1 MNNKS
6 ALIGLMSTVVVLAAC
21 GGGGGGDGGGSAA
34 SGNSAG
40 STSQTTTTTTAAFS
54 CPATYKKLS
63 LSNNSVIANANL
75 NLTTDDGIA
84 TLTVKTPAS
93 GQTGDL
99 TICLGKPDPAPAG
112 VTANYIYEVK
122 SSGDLHAMAS
132 STLTLNFTTNTVPNP
147 NPPVVEFA
155 DVSGSTVVYKQLT
168 QGASYATAPNYSLS
182 ANAQDSGLYVVRL
195 TK

>member
-1 MNNKS
+1 
-6 ALIGLMSTVVVLAAC
+6 MSTVVVLAAC
-21 GGGGGGDGGGSAA
+21 GGGGDGGGSAA

-93 GQTGDL
+93 GQT
-99 TICLGKPDPAPAG
+99 
-112 VTANYIYEVK
+112 
-122 SSGDLHAMAS
+122 
-132 STLTLNFTTNTVPNP
+132 
-147 NPPVVEFA
+147 
-155 DVSGSTVVYKQLT
+155 
-168 QGASYATAPNYSLS
+168 
-182 ANAQDSGLYVVRL
+182 
-195 TK
+195 